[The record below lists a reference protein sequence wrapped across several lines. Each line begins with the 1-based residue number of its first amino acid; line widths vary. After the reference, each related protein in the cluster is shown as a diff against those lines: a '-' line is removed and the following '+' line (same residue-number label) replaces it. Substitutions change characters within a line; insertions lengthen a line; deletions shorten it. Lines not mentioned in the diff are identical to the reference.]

1 MEVNPLANSKQAIK
15 RIRQNEAVSAQ
26 NVTQKSAMRTAM
38 KKAETAIA
46 NNDEN
51 ANALLK
57 DAIQKL
63 DKAANK
69 GLIHKNTAA
78 RQKSRLTKKA
88 Q

>member
-1 MEVNPLANSKQAIK
+1 MANSKQAIK

-57 DAIQKL
+57 DASQKL
-63 DKAANK
+63 DKAANN
-69 GLIHKNTAA
+69 GLLHKNTAA

>member
-1 MEVNPLANSKQAIK
+1 MANSKQAIK
-15 RIRQNEAVSAQ
+15 RIRQNEAVNAQ
-26 NVTQKSAMRTAM
+26 NVTVKSAMRTAM

>member
-1 MEVNPLANSKQAIK
+1 MANSKQAIK

-26 NVTQKSAMRTAM
+26 NTMQKSAMRTAM

-51 ANALLK
+51 AQELLK

-69 GLIHKNTAA
+69 GLIHKNTVA

>member
-1 MEVNPLANSKQAIK
+1 MANSKQAIK

-69 GLIHKNTAA
+69 GRIHKNTAA

>member
-1 MEVNPLANSKQAIK
+1 MANSKQAIK

-26 NVTQKSAMRTAM
+26 NTMQKSAMRTAM
-38 KKAETAIA
+38 KKAEAAIA

-51 ANALLK
+51 AQELLK

-69 GLIHKNTAA
+69 GLIHKNTVA

>member
-1 MEVNPLANSKQAIK
+1 MANSKQAIK
-15 RIRQNEAVSAQ
+15 RIRQNEAVNAQ

-69 GLIHKNTAA
+69 GLIHRNTAA

>member
-1 MEVNPLANSKQAIK
+1 MANSKQAIK

-26 NVTQKSAMRTAM
+26 NTTQKSAMRTAM
-38 KKAETAIA
+38 KKAEAAIA
-46 NNDEN
+46 NNDDN
-51 ANALLK
+51 AQELLK

-69 GLIHKNTAA
+69 GLIHKNTVA

>member
-1 MEVNPLANSKQAIK
+1 MANSKQAIK
-15 RIRQNEAVSAQ
+15 RIRQNETVSAQ
-26 NVTQKSAMRTAM
+26 NATQKSAMRTAM

-51 ANALLK
+51 AQELLK

-69 GLIHKNTAA
+69 GLIHKNTVA

>member
-1 MEVNPLANSKQAIK
+1 MEVNPLPNIKQAVK
-15 RIRQNEAVSAQ
+15 RVRQNEAVNAQ
-26 NVTQKSAMRTAM
+26 NTMQKSAMRTAM
-38 KKAETAIA
+38 KKAETALQ
-46 NNDEN
+46 NNDEH
-51 ANALLK
+51 ANELLK
-57 DAIQKL
+57 DAVQKL

>member
-1 MEVNPLANSKQAIK
+1 MANSKQAIK

-26 NVTQKSAMRTAM
+26 NTTQKSAMRTAM
-38 KKAETAIA
+38 KKAEAAIA

-51 ANALLK
+51 AQELLK

-69 GLIHKNTAA
+69 GLIHKNTVA

>member
-1 MEVNPLANSKQAIK
+1 MANSKQAIK
-15 RIRQNEAVSAQ
+15 RIRQNEAVNAQ

-38 KKAETAIA
+38 KKAEAAIA

-51 ANALLK
+51 ASALLK

-69 GLIHKNTAA
+69 GLIHKNTVA

>member
-15 RIRQNEAVSAQ
+15 RIRQNEAVNAQ

-38 KKAETAIA
+38 KKAEAAIA

-51 ANALLK
+51 ASALLK

-69 GLIHKNTAA
+69 GLIHKNTVA

>member
-1 MEVNPLANSKQAIK
+1 MANSKQAIK

>member
-1 MEVNPLANSKQAIK
+1 MANSKQAIK
-15 RIRQNEAVSAQ
+15 RIRQNETVSAQ
-26 NVTQKSAMRTAM
+26 NTMQKSAMRTAM

-51 ANALLK
+51 AQELLK

-69 GLIHKNTAA
+69 GLIHKNTVA

>member
-15 RIRQNEAVSAQ
+15 RIRQNETVNAQ
-26 NVTQKSAMRTAM
+26 NVTVKSAMRTAM